1 MKQKR
6 AKSYRKQV
14 HILKQI
20 FKFKEPIQILVDSD
34 IILESDKLKFD
45 IIKGFE
51 RTLQCPIKLLISQC
65 CITHLYN
72 SKNQDVINYS
82 KEFFEKRRCNHKEL
96 KNSDDCIKDITIINK
111 ENKHRYLVATQNLKL
126 RQYLRS
132 FPGLPLIYMNK
143 SVMIMEPLTNSSL
156 KIIDLIEKNKLKHG
170 LNDPNSG
177 IEKDE
182 EIEQIQPLKKRK
194 IKGVNPLSMKKKKI
208 EKTEPKKTEKIEKSS
223 DDSTTNEQK
232 KKRKRSHKNK
242 NTTSETSESAEVN
255 ETTEVAE
262 TEPTETEPTETTV

>member
-156 KIIDLIEKNKLKHG
+156 KIIDLIERNKLKHG

-177 IEKDE
+177 IEKDDE
-182 EIEQIQPLKKRK
+182 QIRQIQPLKKRK

-208 EKTEPKKTEKIEKSS
+208 EKIEPKKIEKISN
-223 DDSTTNEQK
+223 DSNDSNTNEQK

-242 NTTSETSESAEVN
+242 NTTSDSAE
-255 ETTEVAE
+255 TA
-262 TEPTETEPTETTV
+262 ETTV

>member
-82 KEFFEKRRCNHKEL
+82 KDFFEKRRCNHKEL

-194 IKGVNPLSMKKKKI
+194 
-208 EKTEPKKTEKIEKSS
+208 
-223 DDSTTNEQK
+223 
-232 KKRKRSHKNK
+232 RSHKNK
-242 NTTSETSESAEVN
+242 NTTSETSESAEAN
-255 ETTEVAE
+255 ETTQVAE
-262 TEPTETEPTETTV
+262 TEATETEATETEATETTV